1 MIKKPEEMDFSN
13 HKIAMI
19 IAGVA
24 GIGKTTLALSA
35 PKPLLIDL
43 DNGVSRVEAKYRA
56 DTMFVSTFEELK
68 EELETEDL
76 SAYETIVLDTGG
88 KLFEL
93 MKPSIIKGNP
103 KCGKA
108 DGTLSLQGYGVAKKK
123 YGEFVNFVKSLNKN
137 LIIVFHATEVTI
149 DPVEQLT
156 GLRIRIEGSTK
167 DEIWDEMDLGAF
179 IEMKGNKRTIGFSNC
194 DRYYAKGTHGIH
206 GVYEIPNLDNPTAKN
221 TFIADLF
228 KKINDDL
235 AKDAIKAKEY
245 KDLMNALTPLINQA
259 KSAEDLTSALK
270 AITEAKHVSTSKDE
284 LRFALMAKAKELD
297 CAYDKASNGFKPSGD
312 TQPS

>member
-35 PKPLLIDL
+35 PKPLLVDL
-43 DNGVSRVEAKYRA
+43 DKGVSRVEAKYRS
-56 DTMFVSTFEELK
+56 DTMFVNSFEELK
-68 EELETEDL
+68 NELASEDL

-93 MKPSIIKGNP
+93 MKPSIIKENP

-123 YGEFVNFVKSLNKN
+123 YGEFVNFVKSLDKN
-137 LIIVFHATEVTI
+137 LVIVFHATEVVI
-149 DPVEQLT
+149 DQTEQLT

-206 GVYEIPNLDNPTAKN
+206 GVYEIPNLDNPNAKN
-221 TFIADLF
+221 TFLADLF
-228 KKINDDL
+228 KKVNDDL
-235 AKDAIKAKEY
+235 AKEANQAKEY
-245 KDLMNALTPLINQA
+245 KKLMESLTPLINES
-259 KSAEDLTSALK
+259 KTAEDLTK
-270 AITEAKHVSTSKDE
+270 AMASIMEAKHVSTSKDE
-284 LRFALMAKAKELD
+284 LRFALMSKAKELN
-297 CAYDKASNGFKPSGD
+297 CAYDKDTGTFKGK
-312 TQPS
+312 

>member
-43 DNGVSRVEAKYRA
+43 DNGISRVEAKHRT
-56 DTMFVSTFEELK
+56 DTMFVTSFDELK
-68 EELETEDL
+68 EELASEDL

-93 MKPSIIKGNP
+93 MKPSIIKESS
-103 KCGKA
+103 KCGKS

-123 YGEFVNFVKSLNKN
+123 YGEFVNFVKSLDKN
-137 LIIVFHATEVTI
+137 LVIVFHATEVVI
-149 DPVEQLT
+149 DQNEQLT

-206 GVYEIPNLDNPTAKN
+206 GIYEVPNLDSPNAKN
-221 TFIADLF
+221 TFLADLF
-228 KKINDDL
+228 KKVNDDL
-235 AKDAIKAKEY
+235 AKEASKAKEY
-245 KDLMNALTPLINQA
+245 KELMASLTPSINGA
-259 KSAEDLTSALK
+259 KTAEDLTKAL
-270 AITEAKHVSTSKDE
+270 ASIMEAKHVSTSKDE
-284 LRFALMAKAKELD
+284 LRFALMSKAKELN
-297 CAYDKASNGFKPSGD
+297 CVYDKDTGTFKD
-312 TQPS
+312 KQ

>member
-1 MIKKPEEMDFSN
+1 MILKPEEMDFSN

-35 PKPLLIDL
+35 PKPLLVDL

-56 DTMFVSTFEELK
+56 DTMRVSSFDELK
-68 EELETEDL
+68 NELKNEDL
-76 SAYETIVLDTGG
+76 SDYETIVLDTGG

-93 MKPSIIKGNP
+93 MKPSIIKENA
-103 KCGKA
+103 KYGKS
-108 DGTLSLQGYGVAKKK
+108 DGTLSLQGYGIAKKK
-123 YGEFVNFVKSLNKN
+123 YGEFVNFVKGLGKN

-206 GVYEIPNLDNPTAKN
+206 GIYEVPNLDSPNTKN
-221 TFIADLF
+221 TFLSDLF

-235 AKDAIKAKEY
+235 AKEAIQAKEY
-245 KDLMNALTPLINQA
+245 KAVMNEFTPLINNA
-259 KSAEDLTSALK
+259 KTADDLTKVLAKLSQ
-270 AITEAKHVSTSKDE
+270 AKHVSTSKDE
-284 LRFALMAKAKELD
+284 LRFALMAKSKELN
-297 CAYDKASNGFKPSGD
+297 CAYDKDTGTFKGK
-312 TQPS
+312 

>member
-35 PKPLLIDL
+35 PKPLLVDL
-43 DNGVSRVEAKYRA
+43 DNGVSRVEAKYRT
-56 DTMFVSTFEELK
+56 DTMFVNSFNELK
-68 EELETEDL
+68 EELKNEDL

-93 MKPSIIKGNP
+93 MKPSIIKENP

-108 DGTLSLQGYGVAKKK
+108 DGTLSLQGYGLAKKK
-123 YGEFVNFVKSLNKN
+123 YGEFVNFVKSLGKN
-137 LIIVFHATEVTI
+137 LVIVFHATEVTI
-149 DPVEQLT
+149 DQTEQLT

-206 GVYEIPNLDNPTAKN
+206 GIYEIPNLDNPNAKN
-221 TFIADLF
+221 TFLADLF
-228 KKINDDL
+228 KKVNDDL
-235 AKDAIKAKEY
+235 AKEASQAKEY
-245 KDLMNALTPLINQA
+245 KKLMGELMPLINEA
-259 KSAEDLTSALK
+259 KTSEDLTK
-270 AITEAKHVSTSKDE
+270 AMAKIMEAKHISTSKDE
-284 LRFALMAKAKELD
+284 LRFSLMTKAKELN
-297 CAYDKASNGFKPSGD
+297 CAYDKDTGTFKGK
-312 TQPS
+312 